1 MAQSGLFIPALDHS
15 DIAVFKNIYADIGD
29 EQSIEQSLSTF
40 SSHMTNTVKILKEAD
55 ENCLVLLM
63 RLVPEL
69 TLQKVLPLLS
79 QFLMTLRCAV
89 LQPWQQLTT
98 AKSSFMRF
106 LLKVLK
112 MQAVSLMLNR
122 SVLLTDCLL
131 AFQEKVTHLQSL
143 RNSDFLIIFSLTHQ
157 KDLTR
162 KMYI

>member
-40 SSHMTNTVKILKEAD
+40 SSHMTNTVKILKKLMKTA
-55 ENCLVLLM
+55 LYFLM
-63 RLVPEL
+63 RLVLEL

-79 QFLMTLRCAV
+79 QSLMTLRCAV

-98 AKSSFMRF
+98 VKSSFMRF

-112 MQAVSLMLNR
+112 MQAVSSMLNR
-122 SVLLTDCLL
+122 SVLLTDCL
-131 AFQEKVTHLQSL
+131 
-143 RNSDFLIIFSLTHQ
+143 
-157 KDLTR
+157 
-162 KMYI
+162 